1 MSQGKPGEKRNQII
15 ILYIQLFANYFMN
28 CDDLFDLLCKLL
40 YNICYVK
47 YFYKMVLQKYF
58 IN

>member
-28 CDDLFDLLCKLL
+28 CDDLFDLFCKLL
-40 YNICYVK
+40 YNIYYAK
-47 YFYKMVLQKYF
+47 YFYKMVL
-58 IN
+58 